1 MAEYRQPK
9 NTLKK
14 QVSLMLPTEIYEG
27 AKRDAMKYNRSM
39 AYHIVETLRIT
50 FSEAIQEVQTER
62 EQAAKI
68 NILEQFKVQAQAE
81 GRSQNW
87 LTLLESI
94 FWKFAESKPA
104 EDLGPDF
111 LPDLFTFVTIMEESH
126 KT

>member
-1 MAEYRQPK
+1 
-9 NTLKK
+9 
-14 QVSLMLPTEIYEG
+14 MLPTEIYEG
-27 AKRDAMKYNRSM
+27 AKRDAKKYNRSM

-50 FSEAIQEVQTER
+50 FSEAIQEVQTDR

-68 NILEQFKVQAQAE
+68 NILEQFKVQAQSE

>member
-27 AKRDAMKYNRSM
+27 AKRDAKKYNRSM

-68 NILEQFKVQAQAE
+68 NILEQFKMQAQAE

-87 LTLLESI
+87 LKLLESV
-94 FWKFAESKPA
+94 FWKFAESKPV

-111 LPDLFTFVTIMEESH
+111 QPDLFTFISIMEESH

>member
-27 AKRDAMKYNRSM
+27 AKRDAKKYNRSM

-68 NILEQFKVQAQAE
+68 NILEQFKVQAQSE
-81 GRSQNW
+81 GRNQNW

>member
-27 AKRDAMKYNRSM
+27 AKRDAKKYNRSM

-68 NILEQFKVQAQAE
+68 NILEQFKMQAQAE

-87 LTLLESI
+87 LKLLENV
-94 FWKFAESKPA
+94 FWKFARY
-104 EDLGPDF
+104 F
-111 LPDLFTFVTIMEESH
+111 
-126 KT
+126 

>member
-27 AKRDAMKYNRSM
+27 AKRDAKTYNRSM

-68 NILEQFKVQAQAE
+68 NILEQFKMQAQAE

-87 LTLLESI
+87 LKLLESV

-111 LPDLFTFVTIMEESH
+111 QPDLFTFISIMEESH

>member
-27 AKRDAMKYNRSM
+27 AKRDAKKYNRSM
-39 AYHIVETLRIT
+39 AYHIVETLRLT

-68 NILEQFKVQAQAE
+68 NILEQFKVQAQSE

-94 FWKFAESKPA
+94 FCKFAESKPA

>member
-27 AKRDAMKYNRSM
+27 AKRDANKYNRSM

-68 NILEQFKVQAQAE
+68 NILEQFKVQAQSE

>member
-27 AKRDAMKYNRSM
+27 AKRDAKKYNRSM

-68 NILEQFKVQAQAE
+68 NILEQFKVQAQSE

>member
-27 AKRDAMKYNRSM
+27 AKRDAKKYNRSM

>member
-27 AKRDAMKYNRSM
+27 AKRDAKKYNRSM

-81 GRSQNW
+81 GRSKNW

-94 FWKFAESKPA
+94 FWRFAESKPA